1 MPTPPACTT
10 LGRHCRELAVT
21 LRIASTA
28 EDSQTLQDATAT
40 WLLGH
45 REHLSFGKLH
55 THRTHLQVHAVL
67 HVPCRHLL
75 PNGADGNDGSAM
87 IRGNWTGRFRD
98 AFKARCLAH
107 GHIGVVPGSARP
119 SAPPSQ
125 VGNNGKFPIV
135 FKGAQRALELPLK
148 RDAVKTLP
156 VLHSP
161 NPCAGAPCR
170 TADNRRGAACCRDLS
185 LEVVVPEAD
194 THMAALLRARKSPYL
209 CKVSRTS
216 PEIIECEVISAC
228 GYLED
233 DGIGCALHD
242 RRLPNGRQAKPSICS
257 EWPDL
262 GPNDVGHPGCRLL

>member
-1 MPTPPACTT
+1 MPTAPACTT

-28 EDSQTLQDATAT
+28 EDSQTLQDAAAT

-75 PNGADGNDGSAM
+75 PNGAHGNDGSAT

-98 AFKARCLAH
+98 ALEAHCLAH
-107 GHIGVVPGSARP
+107 GHVGVVPGSARP
-119 SAPPSQ
+119 SAPPPQ
-125 VGNNGKFPIV
+125 IGNNGKFPIV

-148 RDAVKTLP
+148 RDAVKTLR
-156 VLHSP
+156 VLRSP

>member
-1 MPTPPACTT
+1 VPTPPACPT
-10 LGRHCRELAVT
+10 LGRHCRELAIT
-21 LRIASTA
+21 LRIASTT
-28 EDSQTLQDATAT
+28 DDTQTLQDAAAT

-45 REHLSFGKLH
+45 REHLSFGRLH
-55 THRTHLQVHAVL
+55 TQGEHLQVHAVL

-75 PNGADGNDGSAM
+75 IDGGNGNRGSATL
-87 IRGNWTGRFRD
+87 RGNWTGQLRD
-98 AFKARCLAH
+98 PLQARCLAY
-107 GHIGVVPGSARP
+107 GYAGVVPGSARP
-119 SAPPSQ
+119 SSRSTEI
-125 VGNNGKFPIV
+125 GGNGKFPIV
-135 FKGAQRALELPLK
+135 YQGTQRALELPLK

-161 NPCAGAPCR
+161 NPCVGVPCR

-194 THMAALLRARKSPYL
+194 THTAALLRARKSPYL
-209 CKVSRTS
+209 CKVSRTN

-228 GYLED
+228 GHLED
-233 DGIGCALHD
+233 DGLSCALHD
-242 RRLPNGRQAKPSICS
+242 RRLPNGRPAKPSICS